1 MVENTQQLI
10 ESVEDN
16 VRNVS
21 WDLQTQTATW
31 QGNKINVLTALAAV
45 FIPITFITSYF
56 WDEL

>member
-21 WDLQTQTATW
+21 RDLQTQTATW
-31 QGNKINVLTALAAV
+31 QGNQINVLTALAAV